1 MVRLPFIKITSL
13 IIGFV
18 LLSVAEA
25 QAPRASDPAW
35 FVKQEWASRVGV
47 RELIAR
53 DALVKAQVDQSNY
66 DVQHYHIA
74 LDIDPSTETIAGRV
88 TAVVEATVA
97 TGSLVF
103 DLLEG
108 LTVDSVLV
116 DGVPVFFSHENDLIT
131 VTLPAQLA
139 PAEQADVDIFYG
151 GSPGTLNDEL
161 NVPAFSFDTH
171 GNGELLIFTF
181 SAPTFARAWWPC
193 KDVLDDKATGHFVV
207 TIPDTLVVASNGYLQ
222 QTTDNG
228 DGTKEVTWEITYP
241 IATYLVSLAI
251 SNYDVFRHY
260 YRYAA
265 DDSMVVEYYVYPEDR
280 ADAEIDFAPTVPM
293 IEFYAGVFG
302 EYPFIGEKYGMAEFN
317 WQGGMEHQT
326 CTSYGD
332 YFITG
337 DNSNDRIV
345 AHELSH
351 QWWGDMITPADWR
364 DIWLNEGFATYCEA
378 LWTEHLNGAQSY
390 FDSMQRRRGNY
401 PYSGTV
407 YDPVDFYDGT
417 VYDKGAWVLHM
428 LRWVMGDSDFFAAMR
443 AWGADVRFKYANGV
457 SADFQAVCETV
468 YGSSLGWFFDQ
479 WLNWVG
485 EPEYTYYWK
494 AEGFKGPQSVYLTI
508 DQRQSGGAYV
518 MPVEV
523 VFETIAG
530 TVRDT
535 VWNDRRTQQFILDS
549 NNTVTAVRLDPL
561 GWILGDKSLGAV
573 ADAPSMRITP
583 NPFADVTT
591 ITYNVTTAGDVS
603 LIVYDVTGA
612 RVKTLHEGP
621 LAEALY
627 TVDWDGINDRG
638 NLVASGVY
646 FLDLQVPGGRV
657 TQRAVIVR

>member
-1 MVRLPFIKITSL
+1 VVRLRFIKITYL

-18 LLSVAEA
+18 VLCAPAVEA

-35 FVKQEWASRVGV
+35 FVKQEWAARVNV
-47 RELIAR
+47 RDLIAR
-53 DALVKAQVDQSNY
+53 DAEVKAQVDQSNY
-66 DVQHYHIA
+66 DVQHYHIV

-97 TGSLVF
+97 TGTLVF

-116 DGVPVFFSHENDLIT
+116 DGVPAFFSHQNDLIT
-131 VTLPAQLA
+131 VSLPGQLA
-139 PAEQADVDIFYG
+139 PAQQADVEIVYG
-151 GSPGTLNDEL
+151 GSPGALNGDL

-171 GNGELLIFTF
+171 GNDELLIFTF

-193 KDVLDDKATGHFVV
+193 KDVLDDKATGHVVV

-222 QTTDNG
+222 QTVDNG
-228 DGTKEVTWEITYP
+228 DGTKEVTWAITYP

-280 ADAEIDFAPTVPM
+280 AKAEIDFAPTVAM

-302 EYPFIGEKYGMAEFN
+302 EYPFVDEKYAMAEFN
-317 WQGGMEHQT
+317 WNGGMEHQT

-332 YFITG
+332 YLIQG
-337 DNSNDRIV
+337 NNRNDRII

-351 QWWGDMITPADWR
+351 QWWGDMITPGDWR

-378 LWTEHLNGAQSY
+378 LWDENLNGSQSY
-390 FDSMQRRRGNY
+390 FDFMESRRGTY

-407 YDPVDFYDGT
+407 YDPVDIYGGT
-417 VYDKGAWVLHM
+417 VYYKGAWVLHM
-428 LRWVMGDSDFFAAMR
+428 LRWVMGDGDFFAAMR
-443 AWGADVRFKYANGV
+443 AWGADVRFAYGNGV
-457 SADFQAVCETV
+457 SADFQAVCESV
-468 YGSSLGWFFDQ
+468 HGSSLDWFFGQ

-494 AEGFKGPQSVYLTI
+494 TEGFKGPQRVYLTI

-518 MPVEV
+518 MPIEV
-523 VFETIAG
+523 VLETIG
-530 TVRDT
+530 GEVRDT
-535 VWNDRRTQQFILDS
+535 VWNDRRKQQFILDS
-549 NNTVTAVRLDPL
+549 DVAVTDVRLDPL
-561 GWILGDKSLGAV
+561 GWILGDKSAQT
-573 ADAPSMRITP
+573 APSMRISP
-583 NPFADVTT
+583 SPFNDVTS

-612 RVKTLHEGP
+612 RVKTLQEGP
-621 LAEALY
+621 LAAVLY
-627 TVDWDGINDRG
+627 TVAWDGTNDSGSR
-638 NLVASGVY
+638 VASGVY
-646 FLDLQVPGGRV
+646 FVDLQVPGARV